1 VVAELG
7 FFGHGDRL
15 LFGLGDL
22 LVPDRGRRA
31 GEGVVVQVL

>member
-15 LFGLGDL
+15 PFGLGGL
-22 LVPDRGRRA
+22 LIPDRGGGA
-31 GEGVVVQVL
+31 GEGVVVQIL